1 MDINMPR
8 EKLMLYF
15 NTDIEIEKL
24 MWEYINKD
32 GKNRKSYNVKKLL
45 EKAINNEPIQA
56 QTITKPDKPVNE
68 IKTSSDDLDTDDLDE
83 VFN

>member
-1 MDINMPR
+1 MAR

-32 GKNRKSYNVKKLL
+32 GRNRKSYNIKKLL
-45 EKAINNEPIQA
+45 EQAINNEPISIVQKEIETEQA
-56 QTITKPDKPVNE
+56 TTD
-68 IKTSSDDLDTDDLDE
+68 IKTSTDELDE
-83 VFN
+83 DELEGIEDTLF

>member
-1 MDINMPR
+1 MPR

-15 NTDIEIEKL
+15 NTDIKIEKL

-45 EKAINNEPIQA
+45 EQAINNEPITVA
-56 QTITKPDKPVNE
+56 QIEVKPEKTTKE
-68 IKTSSDDLDTDDLDE
+68 IKTSSDDLD
-83 VFN
+83 VSSSVRS